1 MLHLPAP
8 GSGFNISGRIESGH
22 VQLGESIMVLP
33 AGEVATV
40 KGMGGRER
48 GSEGEGRARKPNFS
62 LNLI

>member
-22 VQLGESIMVLP
+22 VQLGESVMVLP

-40 KGMGGRER
+40 KGMGESDGGREQ
-48 GSEGEGRARKPNFS
+48 GKEGEKE
-62 LNLI
+62 